1 MRAFEK
7 KFDDTILNVPVYEAR
22 SQKLATGEAVSGV
35 QGVQPEAH
43 KILYFF
49 YKTNLISGLF

>member
-1 MRAFEK
+1 MRVFEK
-7 KFDDTILNVPVYEAR
+7 KFGDTILNVPVYEAR

-35 QGVQPEAH
+35 PGVQTEAR

-49 YKTNLISGLF
+49 AKLT